1 MDINL
6 VNLVDRLV
14 SRNKLLQY
22 VVEATARTFL
32 SQLEASAQGCPPD
45 GCTITSITGGG
56 RCGIHIPEC
65 HPTACRVIERY
76 AEVVLYDCNGTSG
89 GCVRCVPRITDI
101 HCPCV

>member
-45 GCTITSITGGG
+45 GCTIT
-56 RCGIHIPEC
+56 R
-65 HPTACRVIERY
+65 
-76 AEVVLYDCNGTSG
+76 
-89 GCVRCVPRITDI
+89 
-101 HCPCV
+101 